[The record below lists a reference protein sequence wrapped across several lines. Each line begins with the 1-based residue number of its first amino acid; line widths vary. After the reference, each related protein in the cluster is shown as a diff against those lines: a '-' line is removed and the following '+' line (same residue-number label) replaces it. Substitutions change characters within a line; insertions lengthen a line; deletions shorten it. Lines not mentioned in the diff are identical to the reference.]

1 MRQKNA
7 SWDDPSSVILKA
19 VLLLIYKTENAALI
33 LRMETAFLNLAAR
46 LIGVPKPNGNRSNL
60 LNKICVQ
67 PRIQATAKPST
78 TPQHTCMGVCPKNS
92 LSLTSG
98 SC

>member
-1 MRQKNA
+1 M
-7 SWDDPSSVILKA
+7 
-19 VLLLIYKTENAALI
+19 
-33 LRMETAFLNLAAR
+33 NLAAH

-78 TPQHTCMGVCPKNS
+78 APQHTCMGVCPQK
-92 LSLTSG
+92 LLELDVRLLLTAEGFQKLVDSFG
-98 SC
+98 VAACFPAGRP